1 MLILKTKAIINIKE
15 GITTMFCQQ
24 CEQTSTANG
33 CISYGQCGKS
43 PEVDAVQDLMV
54 YCLRSL
60 APVVLIAKDLGIN
73 THDIDIYMCEALFA
87 TMTNVN
93 FGKRTFIEEMRH
105 IITERELLKEKIN
118 KFNSSPIQWTGVA
131 NYSPDFNRSLV
142 GQGKRDAF
150 EYKNIPQSD
159 DVDIF
164 SLKLTILYG
173 LKGSASY
180 MFLAQ
185 SLGENDDKVYRF
197 YYSALTAIDRFDLT
211 VDEAVKVTLKL
222 GEINYKVLELLDRGH
237 TNKYGH
243 PVPTSVPL
251 NATKGKAILVSGHDI
266 KILADLLKQTVNT
279 GINIYTHGE
288 LLPAHGYPVLK
299 QKYPHLYGHF
309 GTGWVN
315 QQEEFDH
322 FPGPIL
328 VTTNCLMP
336 PHDIYEDRLFT
347 TSVVGHP
354 DLQHIPIINEGSDF
368 TNLIKTALE
377 MPGFTEDEP
386 ARSVMTGFGH
396 NAVLGVADQVINA
409 VKSGDIRHF
418 FLVGGCDGA
427 KPGRT
432 YYTEFVEKVPQ
443 DCVVLTLACGK
454 FRFFDQQL
462 GDIGGIPRLLDM
474 GQCND
479 AYSAIQVTLALAD
492 AFKMPVNDLPLSLI
506 ISWYE
511 QKAIAVLLTLL
522 YLGIKNIRLGPTVP
536 AFLSPNVLQLLSE
549 QYALKIITTP
559 ERDLAECLA

>member
-1 MLILKTKAIINIKE
+1 MKI
-15 GITTMFCQQ
+15 MFCQQ
-24 CEQTSTANG
+24 CEQTKTVNG
-33 CISYGQCGKS
+33 CVSYGQCGKS
-43 PEVDAVQDLMV
+43 PEVDAVQDLMI

-73 THDIDIYMCEALFA
+73 THNLDVFMCESLFA

-93 FGKRTFIEEMRH
+93 FGKRTFIQEMRH
-105 IITERELLKEKIN
+105 IITEREKLKQQINEIN
-118 KFNSSPIQWTGVA
+118 KQPIQWSGIA
-131 NYSPDFNRSLV
+131 NYSPDFNHSLV

-150 EYKNIPQSD
+150 EQTNIPQANE
-159 DVDIF
+159 VDIF

-180 MFLAQ
+180 MFL
-185 SLGENDDKVYRF
+185 SETLGEDDENVYRF
-197 YYSALTAIDRFDLT
+197 YYECLIAVDRIDLT
-211 VDEAVKVTLKL
+211 VNEAVNLALKL

-251 NATKGKAILVSGHDI
+251 NAKKGKAILVTGHDI
-266 KILADLLKQTVNT
+266 KILAELLEQTVNT

-315 QQEEFDH
+315 QQEEFDN
-322 FPGPIL
+322 FPGGIL
-328 VTTNCLMP
+328 ITTNCLMP

-354 DLQHIPIINEGSDF
+354 ELQHIPIINDEVDF

-377 MPGFTEDEP
+377 MPGFTEDETP
-386 ARSVMTGFGH
+386 RSVMTGFAH
-396 NAVLGVADQVINA
+396 NAVLGIADQVINA

-427 KPGRT
+427 RPGRT
-432 YYTEFVEKVPQ
+432 YYTEFVEKVPK
-443 DCVVLTLACGK
+443 DCVILTLACGK

-479 AYSAIQVTLALAD
+479 AYSAIQVTLALAE

-522 YLGIKNIRLGPTVP
+522 YLGIKNIRIGPTIP
-536 AFLSPNVLQLLSE
+536 TFLSPNILNLLSE
-549 QYALKIITTP
+549 KFALKGITTP
-559 ERDLAECLA
+559 DEDLADCLA

>member
-1 MLILKTKAIINIKE
+1 
-15 GITTMFCQQ
+15 MFCQQ
-24 CEQTSTANG
+24 CEQTKTVNG
-33 CISYGQCGKS
+33 CVSYGQCGKS
-43 PEVDAVQDLMV
+43 PEVDAVQDLMI

-73 THDIDIYMCEALFA
+73 THHLDVFMCESLFA

-93 FGKRTFIEEMRH
+93 FGKRTFIQEMRH
-105 IITERELLKEKIN
+105 IITEREKLKQQINQIN
-118 KFNSSPIQWTGVA
+118 KQPIQWSGIA
-131 NYSPDFNRSLV
+131 NYSPDFNHSLV

-150 EYKNIPQSD
+150 EPKNIPQVD
-159 DVDIF
+159 DEDVF

-185 SLGENDDKVYRF
+185 SLGEDDENIYRF
-197 YYSALTAIDRFDLT
+197 YYECLIAVDRYDLT
-211 VDEAVKVTLKL
+211 VNEAVKVTLKL
-222 GEINYKVLELLDRGH
+222 GEINYKVLELLDHGH
-237 TNKYGH
+237 TNNYGN

-251 NATKGKAILVSGHDI
+251 NAKKGKAILVTGHDI
-266 KILADLLKQTVNT
+266 KILAELLEQTVNT

-315 QQEEFDH
+315 QQEEFDN
-322 FPGPIL
+322 FPGGIL
-328 VTTNCLMP
+328 ITTNCLMP

-354 DLQHIPIINEGSDF
+354 ELQHIPIINGETDF

-377 MPGFTEDEP
+377 MPGFTEDETP
-386 ARSVMTGFGH
+386 RSVMTGFGH

-432 YYTEFVEKVPQ
+432 YYTEFVEKVPK
-443 DCVVLTLACGK
+443 DCIVLTLACGK

-522 YLGIKNIRLGPTVP
+522 YLGIKNIRIGPTIP
-536 AFLSPNVLQLLSE
+536 TFLSPNVLNLLSE
-549 QYALKIITTP
+549 QYALKGITTP
-559 ERDLAECLA
+559 DEDLAACLA